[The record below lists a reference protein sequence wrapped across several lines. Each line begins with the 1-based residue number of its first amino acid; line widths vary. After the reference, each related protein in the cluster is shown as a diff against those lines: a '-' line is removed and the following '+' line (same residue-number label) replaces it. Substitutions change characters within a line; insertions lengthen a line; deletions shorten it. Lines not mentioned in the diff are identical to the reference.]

1 MKYEV
6 LILPKAQKELSKL
19 PNKIYN
25 RIKESIINLEDNPRP
40 RNCLK
45 LSGRDGW
52 RLRIGD
58 FRVI

>member
-1 MKYEV
+1 MIYEV
-6 LILPKAQKELSKL
+6 LILPKAQKELFKL

-52 RLRIGD
+52 RLRN
-58 FRVI
+58 R